1 MGVTGKRVGRTKER
15 ERRNELAMTSNEGDN
30 GNGRDWLKCD
40 HAIEV
45 TYIIT
50 AQDLTHYKP

>member
-1 MGVTGKRVGRTKER
+1 MYRSTVGVTGKRVGGTKER

-40 HAIEV
+40 HAGLRSPIS
-45 TYIIT
+45 
-50 AQDLTHYKP
+50 